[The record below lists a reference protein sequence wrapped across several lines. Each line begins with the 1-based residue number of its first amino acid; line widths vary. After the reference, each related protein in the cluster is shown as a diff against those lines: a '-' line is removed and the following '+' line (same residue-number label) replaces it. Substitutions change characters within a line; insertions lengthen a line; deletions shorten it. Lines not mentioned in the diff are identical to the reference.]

1 MKMMMNLF
9 STFDPSTGMMSMNW
23 VSIMTFI
30 LLPSK
35 FWSSSNNILILIKI
49 LTIKMSKESE
59 SMTKIKG
66 MSMITN
72 SMFLMI
78 MLINLMGLLPYVFT
92 SSSHLTFSLS
102 MSMPIWMSL
111 MIYGWMFKTKSMLKH
126 LVPMSTPS
134 MLMPFMVMIETI
146 SNMIRP
152 SSLAIRLTANMIAG
166 HVLMSLLGDSTK
178 SMLKMSMM
186 MIMYMSLMM
195 FESAV
200 AIIQSYVFMTLSNLY
215 SSEI

>member
-1 MKMMMNLF
+1 MNLF

-23 VSIMTFI
+23 ISISVFI
-30 LLPSK
+30 LLPKK
-35 FWSSSNNILILIKI
+35 FWILNNNILILINM
-49 LTIKMSKESE
+49 LTKKMSKESE
-59 SMTKIKG
+59 SMTKISG

-72 SMFLMI
+72 SMMLMI

-92 SSSHLTFSLS
+92 PSSHLAFSLT
-102 MSMPIWMSL
+102 MSLPIWMSF
-111 MIYGWMFKTKSMLKH
+111 MIYGWMFKTNSMLKH
-126 LVPMSTPS
+126 LVPMNTPS

-152 SSLAIRLTANMIAG
+152 GSLAVRLTANMIAG
-166 HVLMSLLGDSTK
+166 HMLMSLMGESTK
-178 SMLKMSMM
+178 SMMKMSILMF
-186 MIMYMSLMM
+186 MYLSLMM

-200 AIIQSYVFMTLSNLY
+200 AMIQSYVFMTLSNLY